1 MVAIIL
7 VMEVGWY
14 SEESRVVGLFA
25 KFFLSQIFR
34 IMFVCV

>member
-7 VMEVGWY
+7 VTEAGWY
-14 SEESRVVGLFA
+14 SEESKVVGLFA
-25 KFFLSQIFR
+25 KFFLSSIFR